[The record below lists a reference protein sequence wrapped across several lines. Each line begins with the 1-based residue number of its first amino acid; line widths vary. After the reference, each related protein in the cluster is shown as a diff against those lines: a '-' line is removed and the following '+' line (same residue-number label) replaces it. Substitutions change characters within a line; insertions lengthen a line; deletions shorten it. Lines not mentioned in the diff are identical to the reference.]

1 MHIVELASRD
11 SASRRHFMR
20 HAALFS
26 LGVGLS
32 TNSLWAQAKAP
43 TPVNPKQAKALIYIF
58 NRGGMSHL
66 DTFDPKEG
74 EALMGKTTAIS
85 TNVAGIRFGDKLEK
99 LAKHADKMAVIN
111 GMMSVQAEHE
121 RGAYIMRTGYPRI
134 GTISHPTIGPFAER
148 LLGKPEGQILPAS
161 VIVGEGTS
169 NAGYLDPK
177 FSPLPIA
184 DPSGGVPN
192 SSLITETDRFDKRM
206 KVAQKLGQEFVK
218 KYDYD
223 GPKSYVEYYDQA
235 TKLLRGTELAAF
247 DLSGES
253 NRETY
258 GMSRVGQGCLLARR
272 LVEHGV
278 RVIEVI
284 NDGWDM
290 HVGIDQGIGTKGT
303 EFDQAFSA
311 LLDDLKAKGLLD
323 STLVAVATEFGRTP
337 EINFNAGRD
346 HHSIA
351 YSAVLAGGGVK
362 GGQVWGKSDK
372 QGKKIIENKVA
383 PEDWVA
389 TIGYGLGLNMDE
401 TIYAPNGRPFTF
413 ADKGTPVTQLFG

>member
-1 MHIVELASRD
+1 MHLAELASRD
-11 SASRRHFMR
+11 ASSRRHFMR

-32 TNSLWAQAKAP
+32 YTPLVSAQSS
-43 TPVNPKQAKALIYIF
+43 PKKAKALIYIF

-74 EALMGKTTAIS
+74 ESLMGKTTAIS
-85 TNVAGIRFGDKLEK
+85 TNVAGIRFGDKFEK
-99 LAKHADKMAVIN
+99 LAKHADKLAVIN
-111 GMMSVQAEHE
+111 GMSSFNAEHE
-121 RGAYIMRTGYPRI
+121 RGAYQMRTGYNRL
-134 GTISHPTIGPFAER
+134 GTIQHPTVGPFAER
-148 LLGKPEGQILPAS
+148 LLGKPSGQILPAS
-161 VIVGEGTS
+161 VLVGESTS

-192 SSLITETDRFDKRM
+192 TTLLTDSERFDKRM
-206 KVAQKLGQEFVK
+206 AIANKLGQQFVA
-218 KYDYD
+218 KYNYG

-235 TKLLRGTELAAF
+235 TKLLRSDELSAF
-247 DLSGES
+247 DLTSET

-258 GMSRVGQGCLLARR
+258 GMTRVGQGCLLARR

-278 RVIEVI
+278 RVIEII

-290 HVGIDQGIGTKGT
+290 HVGVDQGIGDKGP
-303 EFDQAFSA
+303 ELDQAVAA
-311 LLDDLKAKGLLD
+311 LLEDLKAKGLLD
-323 STLVAVATEFGRTP
+323 STLVAVASEFGRTP

-351 YSAVLAGGGVK
+351 FSTLLAGGGIK
-362 GGQVWGKSDK
+362 GGQVWGKTDK
-372 QGKKIIENKVA
+372 QGKKVVEGKVM

-389 TIGYGLGLNMDE
+389 TIGYGLGINLEE
-401 TIYAPNGRPFTF
+401 TIFAPNGRPFTF
-413 ADKGTPVTQLFG
+413 SDKGKPVTQLFA

>member
-11 SASRRHFMR
+11 SESRRHFMR

-32 TNSLWAQAKAP
+32 ANPLWAQ
-43 TPVNPKQAKALIYIF
+43 TQTNPKKAKALIYIF

-74 EALMGKTTAIS
+74 EALMGKTTAIA
-85 TNVAGIRFGDKLEK
+85 TNVAGIRFGDKFEK
-99 LAKHADKMAVIN
+99 LAKHADKLAVIN
-111 GMMSVQAEHE
+111 GMMSFQAEHE
-121 RGAYIMRTGYPRI
+121 RGAYIMRTGYGRI
-134 GTISHPTIGPFAER
+134 GTITHPTIGPFAER

-161 VIVGEGTS
+161 VVVGEGTS

-192 SSLITETDRFDKRM
+192 SMLLTDAERFDKRM
-206 KVAQKLGQEFVK
+206 QVTRKLGEEFTK
-218 KYDYD
+218 KYNYN

-247 DLSGES
+247 DLTGES

-290 HVGIDQGIGTKGT
+290 HTNVDQGIGTKGT
-303 EFDQAFSA
+303 EMDQALAA
-311 LLDDLKAKGLLD
+311 LFDDLQSKGLLE
-323 STLVAVATEFGRTP
+323 STLVAVASEFGRTP

-351 YSAVLAGGGVK
+351 YSTLLGGGGVK
-362 GGQVWGKSDK
+362 GGQVWGKTDK
-372 QGKKIIENKVA
+372 QGKKVVENKVA

-389 TIGYGLGLNMDE
+389 TIGYGLGLDLTE
-401 TIYAPNGRPFTF
+401 TIHAPNGRPFNF
-413 ADKGTPVTQLFG
+413 GDKGKPVTKLFS